1 MHMINR
7 YTLEENVTDEI
18 QNYIQ
23 ARYLSVSEATW
34 RTFGF
39 HINHWEP
46 SVSTLTVHLS
56 GYDHIVFE
64 EGSAEAAL
72 SSTVSDLDR
81 YLHRP
86 QDTIFDEVTYCEYFE
101 QYMVSDSTPRT
112 CSRSW
117 RDQVPGHEMYVYRR
131 LRGEKICRMNI
142 LYPSCGEVFYLK
154 LLLLHTTPKSFVTA
168 RTVDGTVHE
177 TFQAAAQALGLLE
190 DELCFTEA
198 VESGYSP
205 VQLRC
210 LLVTLAVDGLPV
222 QQLLENNRDHLMADY
237 ADRPSTP
244 VVRAWNQCLQDI
256 AIRLE
261 KLGRSMSDF
270 GLPEPVRELTE
281 VNRELQRWDHESCQ
295 QFVDA
300 HLPLLT
306 PDEQQPIFETIL
318 DAVHNQRPLLMYVDG
333 KSGRGKTLLM
343 KVITAALRAEGK
355 IVLCTATT
363 GFAALNHEG
372 GRTVHSMY
380 KIPVTDI
387 NEAPQCNVTASSQ
400 RGELLKTAALHI
412 WDEFSMCHRSVF
424 EAVNRCLCDLMQTS
438 VPCGGRV
445 FVCCGDFRQIP
456 PVIPGGGQTAIVNA
470 SIKKSPIW
478 ESFQVRQLTHEMQE
492 TQYILLSWISL
503 VMEDIQGVIWF
514 V

>member
-1 MHMINR
+1 MWRSPALSTSLSIYTSTSSKDLTEQGTYTPTSFNLQQHTYITHDITLYMYTYKSIVYCVNR

-23 ARYLSVSEATW
+23 ARYLSASEATW
-34 RTFGF
+34 RIFGF
-39 HINHWEP
+39 HINHREP
-46 SVSTLTVHLS
+46 SVSTLTVHLP

-64 EGSAEAAL
+64 EGSVEAAL

-154 LLLLHTTPKSFVTA
+154 HLLLHTTPKSFVTA

-177 TFQAAAQALGLLE
+177 TFQAAARALGLLE
-190 DELCFTEA
+190 DTNEGELCFTEA

-210 LLVTLAVDGLPV
+210 LLVTLAEDGLPV
-222 QQLLENNRDHLMADY
+222 QQLLENNRDHLMANY

-256 AIRLE
+256 ADRLE
-261 KLGRSMSDF
+261 RLGRSMSDF
-270 GLPEPVRELTE
+270 GLPEP
-281 VNRELQRWDHESCQ
+281 Q
-295 QFVDA
+295 
-300 HLPLLT
+300 
-306 PDEQQPIFETIL
+306 
-318 DAVHNQRPLLMYVDG
+318 
-333 KSGRGKTLLM
+333 
-343 KVITAALRAEGK
+343 
-355 IVLCTATT
+355 
-363 GFAALNHEG
+363 
-372 GRTVHSMY
+372 
-380 KIPVTDI
+380 
-387 NEAPQCNVTASSQ
+387 
-400 RGELLKTAALHI
+400 
-412 WDEFSMCHRSVF
+412 
-424 EAVNRCLCDLMQTS
+424 
-438 VPCGGRV
+438 
-445 FVCCGDFRQIP
+445 
-456 PVIPGGGQTAIVNA
+456 
-470 SIKKSPIW
+470 
-478 ESFQVRQLTHEMQE
+478 
-492 TQYILLSWISL
+492 
-503 VMEDIQGVIWF
+503 
-514 V
+514 